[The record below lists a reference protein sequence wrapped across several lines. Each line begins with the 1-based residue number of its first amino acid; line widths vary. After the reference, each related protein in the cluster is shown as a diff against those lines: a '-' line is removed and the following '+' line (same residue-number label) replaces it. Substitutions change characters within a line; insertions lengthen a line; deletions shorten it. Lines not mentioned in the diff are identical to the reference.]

1 MAVYYMFDL
10 KGYIKSKRDS
20 LSASSL
26 TTYGSILKS
35 LYKKCFGDGDI
46 DPKKFDDDEA
56 ILASLKDIPP
66 NRRKTIL
73 SALVIATNNSKYRDL
88 MLSDVR
94 EYNQEIKKQEKSP
107 AQEENWATEEDI
119 LKLWNESKKEAT
131 ALYKKENLTMNDL
144 QQIQSFIILSLL
156 GGMFIPPRRAK
167 DMTDFKI
174 KSIDKNADNF
184 IEKATLV
191 FNSYKTSKTYGRQE
205 VAVPKPLMAILKK
218 WIKVNPTDYLLFDTN
233 SNPLTS
239 VKLNQRI
246 NRIFDGR
253 KIAINALRHSYL
265 TTKYKKH
272 SEESKALTNDMTDMG
287 SSASMADTYIK
298 LN

>member
-1 MAVYYMFDL
+1 MFDL
-10 KGYIKSKRDS
+10 KDYIKSKRGT

-35 LYKKCFGDGDI
+35 LYKKCWGEGEI
-46 DPKKFDDDEA
+46 EPSKFNDDEA
-56 ILASLKDIPP
+56 VLECLKDLPP
-66 NRRKTIL
+66 NKRKTIL
-73 SALVIATNNSKYRDL
+73 SALVIITDNQKYRDL

-94 EYNQEIKKQEKSP
+94 DYNQEIKKQEKTP
-107 AQEENWATEEDI
+107 NQEENWASEEDI
-119 LKLWNESKKEAT
+119 MKLWNAYKKEALG
-131 ALYKKENLTMNDL
+131 LYKKETLGMNDL
-144 QQIQSFIILSLL
+144 QTIQSFIILSLL

-174 KSIDKNADNF
+174 KSIDKNTDNY
-184 IEKATLV
+184 IEKGNLV

-218 WIKVNPTDYLLFDTN
+218 WIKVNPTEWLLFDTN
-233 SNPLTS
+233 NNPLTS

-272 SEESKALTNDMTDMG
+272 SEQSKALTNDMTDMG
-287 SSASMADTYIK
+287 SSTAMADTYIK